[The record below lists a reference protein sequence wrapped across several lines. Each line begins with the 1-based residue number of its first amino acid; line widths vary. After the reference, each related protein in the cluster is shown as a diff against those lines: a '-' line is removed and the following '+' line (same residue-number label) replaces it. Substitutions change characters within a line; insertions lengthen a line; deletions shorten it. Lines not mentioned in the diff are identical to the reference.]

1 MHGSL
6 RSTPLDSM
14 YVTRAILISLLVVP
28 LMIFPTN
35 VRGDERPA
43 SALGQFPIQSEMDRF
58 YREVLEEEFVL
69 SPTFAS
75 QLGDH
80 RYDHLLDDVSEK
92 GRLARREFRQKTLKR
107 METELQYD
115 QLSRPVQIDYEI
127 LRDRLQLSLWI
138 EENER
143 PHERD
148 PRNLTGF
155 VTDSV
160 YVLLTQSTLPLE
172 TNVTNAIAR
181 MKLIPK
187 ALAEGR
193 QSLKNPPQV
202 LTQTAIRQNKGA
214 IEFFEDEVFLLMKD
228 SPQIPAAREA
238 AAEVVKALKEH
249 QQFLENDL
257 LPRSNGEWRLGKELF
272 AEKAARTLGLGISAE
287 EVLAEAEAGIANI
300 QLQMAVISRQLWS
313 QYFPGRP
320 IPPDDEAGRRE
331 TIRAVLQH
339 IGRQHGTPDELAKNA
354 ELTVEAI
361 KKFITTNDILTLPD
375 PDRCLIIEMPEFQ
388 RGNAVAFF
396 DAAPPLDNTATSIYA
411 ISPPPA
417 SWSAQQVESF
427 LQEYNREM
435 MKILTIHEAYP
446 GHYVQL
452 EYANRNPSLVRR
464 IIGSGIYAEGWACY
478 TEQMM
483 ADQGFEA
490 DNLAFRMMQLKF
502 LLRAAANAILDYRM
516 HCSTMTD
523 EEALNFLVNDAY
535 QEEGEA
541 RLKVIRSK
549 QSSTQ
554 LSSYFAGRLAF
565 IRLRNQFQR
574 ELGDQFNLGRFH
586 EAVLNAATVP
596 VKYLPELTRMNLNA
610 TKSER

>member
-6 RSTPLDSM
+6 RFASLRPGIWARGCLVLLFMVPSM
-14 YVTRAILISLLVVP
+14 IAP
-28 LMIFPTN
+28 HF
-35 VRGDERPA
+35 VRGEDAPE
-43 SALGQFPIQSEMDRF
+43 SALAQFPVQSEMDRF
-58 YREVLEEEFVL
+58 YRDVLEEEFAL

-75 QLGDH
+75 RLGDH
-80 RYDHLLDDVSEK
+80 RFDHILDDVSEE
-92 GRLARREFRQKTLKR
+92 GRLARKAFREKTLKR

-115 QLSRPVQIDYEI
+115 QLPRAVQIDYEI
-127 LRDRLQLSLWI
+127 LRDRLQLSLWV

-172 TNVTNAIAR
+172 TNVSNAIAR

-187 ALAEGR
+187 ALADGR
-193 QSLKNPPQV
+193 KMLKNPPQV

-214 IEFFEDEVFLLMKD
+214 IDFFEEDVFQFMKD

-238 AAEVVKALKEH
+238 AAKVVVALKEH
-249 QQFLENDL
+249 QDFLEKEL
-257 LPRSNGEWRLGKELF
+257 LPRSNGEWRLGKEMF
-272 AEKAARTLGLGISAE
+272 AQKAARTLDLGISAD
-287 EVLAEAEAGIANI
+287 EVLAEAEAGFQNI
-300 QLQMAVISRQLWS
+300 HLQMAVISRQLWS

-331 TIRAVLQH
+331 TIRAVLEH
-339 IGRQHGTPDELAKNA
+339 IGSQHGAPDELAKNA
-354 ELTVEAI
+354 ELTVAAI
-361 KKFITTNDILTLPD
+361 KKFITANDILTLPD

-417 SWSAQQVESF
+417 SWTSQQVESF

-464 IIGSGIYAEGWACY
+464 VIGSGIYAEGWACY
-478 TEQMM
+478 TEQML

-502 LLRAAANAILDYRM
+502 LLRAAGNAILDYRM
-516 HCSTMTD
+516 HCTDMTD
-523 EEALNFLVNDAY
+523 QEAQDFLVNDAF

-574 ELGDQFNLGRFH
+574 ELGDRFVLGRFH
-586 EAVLNAATVP
+586 EAVLNTATVP
-596 VKYLPELTRMNLNA
+596 VKYLPELTRMNLDA
-610 TKSER
+610 AASQR